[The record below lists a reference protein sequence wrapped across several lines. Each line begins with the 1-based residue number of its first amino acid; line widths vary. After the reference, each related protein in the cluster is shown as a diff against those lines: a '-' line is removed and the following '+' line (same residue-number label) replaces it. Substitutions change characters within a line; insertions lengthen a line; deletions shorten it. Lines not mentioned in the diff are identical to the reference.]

1 MARAKANGIEI
12 EYESHGDAGAEPVLL
27 INGLGSQLTRYP
39 AAFCDRLAA
48 QGFRVIR
55 FDNRDVGLS
64 TRFDGQRAPTA
75 AEIAAARAKG
85 DRPNVPYTLDDMAGD
100 AAGLLDAIEIG
111 RAHVVGVS
119 MGGMIGQLVAAD
131 YPDRVLSFTS
141 IMSMTG
147 NPDLPPARPEAMAVL
162 ITPAPD
168 PKADLEAFLAHSIKS
183 ARTIGSPAYPFDEA
197 YLRERSI
204 SDMQRSFN
212 PQGVAR
218 QMAAIQATGDRRAK
232 LRQITAPTV
241 VLHGRAD
248 PLVPLAGGED
258 TAANIAGA
266 ELRVID
272 GMGHD
277 MPPQLYDVFIDAI
290 LRAVARSK
298 AHA

>member
-1 MARAKANGIEI
+1 
-12 EYESHGDAGAEPVLL
+12 
-27 INGLGSQLTRYP
+27 
-39 AAFCDRLAA
+39 
-48 QGFRVIR
+48 
-55 FDNRDVGLS
+55 
-64 TRFDGQRAPTA
+64 
-75 AEIAAARAKG
+75 
-85 DRPNVPYTLDDMAGD
+85 
-100 AAGLLDAIEIG
+100 
-111 RAHVVGVS
+111 
-119 MGGMIGQLVAAD
+119 
-131 YPDRVLSFTS
+131 
-141 IMSMTG
+141 MSMTG